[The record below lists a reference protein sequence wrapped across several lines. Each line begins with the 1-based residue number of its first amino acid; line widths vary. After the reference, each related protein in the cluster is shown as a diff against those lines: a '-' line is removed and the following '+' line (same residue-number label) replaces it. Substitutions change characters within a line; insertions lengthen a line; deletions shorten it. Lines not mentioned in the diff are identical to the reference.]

1 MIDNVTI
8 LIKGIYDAFFD
19 QIYRY
24 CTYRLY
30 SKDLAEDATSAVF
43 TKLVQRFP
51 EIRHKS
57 MPEIRQW
64 LFGVASNVVTAQ
76 RRLKKRQQ
84 EAFHELSQTSGSGL
98 AGNEPRFHRLDWP
111 VLYGAI
117 SRLPDKQQDIV
128 ILRFFH
134 ELETAQIAEIV
145 GMSPV
150 AVRVTLMR
158 TIRKLKEQLQESFEG
173 L

>member
-30 SKDLAEDATSAVF
+30 SKDLAQDATSAVF

-57 MPEIRQW
+57 MAEIRQW
-64 LFGVASNVVTAQ
+64 LFGVASNVVTAELRQ
-76 RRLKKRQQ
+76 KKHQHEIFLK
-84 EAFHELSQTSGSGL
+84 LSQGSGSGL
-98 AGNEPRFHRLDWP
+98 VRDEPGFHRLDWP

-134 ELETAQIAEIV
+134 ELETAQIAKIV
-145 GMSPV
+145 GMSHV

-158 TIRKLKEQLQESFEG
+158 TIRKLKEQLQEPFEG
-173 L
+173 P

>member
-1 MIDNVTI
+1 MMDNGTI

-19 QIYRY
+19 QIFRY

-30 SKDLAEDATSAVF
+30 SRDLAEDATSVVF

-64 LFGVASNVVTAQ
+64 LFGVASNVVAAQ
-76 RRLKKRQQ
+76 RRQKKHQQDVFLK
-84 EAFHELSQTSGSGL
+84 LSQASGSRL
-98 AGNEPRFHRLDWP
+98 VRDESRFHRLDWP

-117 SRLPDKQQDIV
+117 SRLGDKQQDIV

-134 ELETAQIAEIV
+134 ELETAQIAQVV

-158 TIRKLKEQLQESFEG
+158 TIRKLKEQLQEPFEG
-173 L
+173 A